1 MVGPVRGALLVS
13 GFGPGVL
20 PWTYMAGAAL
30 TGVVVWVYGRFT
42 CMPRGRLIGGCLAIL
57 AVTVLGGA
65 LLVSAAPSPAL
76 SFAYLLWTDVFGIM
90 SVTLFWT
97 YANDVFAPDEAKR
110 WFGVI
115 AGASPVG
122 SIAGAYVVKTFVA
135 EHGPA
140 VMLVAAGAAFALVL
154 PVFLLMERLA
164 AAAGRGRVV
173 DAPCDVAPPPPPMA
187 RTIAASPYLLF
198 LTLIV
203 GLERLVPDINNY
215 LFGVQA
221 AWAYAGDSRGM
232 AVLYANVNWWSS
244 LLSFAASLLLV
255 GPTIRRLGV
264 GAGLMIVGVVNLS
277 LFAAYPL
284 APSLG
289 LVSLFSGL
297 DAVARYT
304 WFKTSKETT
313 YSLMQRDVIY
323 RVKAFVEMFVYR
335 LARGI
340 GGFML
345 LFAAWWKGGGTGA
358 ALMGLPLAA
367 LWVYA
372 SWRVGREHAR
382 AEAVRA

>member
-13 GFGPGVL
+13 GFGPDVL

-30 TGVVVWVYGRFT
+30 TGIVVWAYGRFT

-57 AVTVLGGA
+57 AATVLGGA
-65 LLVSAAPSPAL
+65 LLLSASPSKEL

-97 YANDVFAPDEAKR
+97 YANDVFTPEEAKR

-115 AGASPVG
+115 AGASPIG
-122 SIAGAYVVKTFVA
+122 ALAGAYVVKTFVA
-135 EHGPA
+135 DRGPV
-140 VMLVAAGAAFALVL
+140 VMLVVAGAVFALVL
-154 PVFLLMERLA
+154 PVFILMERHA
-164 AAAGRGRVV
+164 QSAGRGRAV
-173 DAPCDVAPPPPPMA
+173 DAPCGVGPPPPPIA
-187 RTIAASPYLLF
+187 RVIAASPYLLF
-198 LTLIV
+198 LTVIV
-203 GLERLVPDINNY
+203 GLERLVPDVNNY

-221 AWAYAGDSRGM
+221 AQAYAGDSRGM

-264 GAGLMIVGVVNLS
+264 GAGLMIVGVVNLG
-277 LFAAYPL
+277 LFAAYPF

-289 LVSLFSGL
+289 LVSAFSGL

-335 LARGI
+335 LARGV
-340 GGFML
+340 GGFL
-345 LFAAWWKGGGTGA
+345 LLGAAWWSGGTGA